1 MIKLILVYQFTS
13 LPWLLL
19 NLVDIVNKFIHD
31 QFNFSLPSLGVY
43 LVAAT
48 WLASCK
54 IKFTSVYLFTS
65 LPKVVDLSQ
74 LTRII
79 LDFSLVCYW
88 CFVLEEPSLLCL
100 PCLLCL
106 SCVSSSEI
114 KMIIIYRNNEYWK

>member
-1 MIKLILVYQFTS
+1 MIKFIQVYQFTS
-13 LPWLLL
+13 LPWLVGVH
-19 NLVDIVNKFIHD
+19 LVVT
-31 QFNFSLPSLGVY
+31 
-43 LVAAT
+43 T

-100 PCLLCL
+100 LCL